1 MRKLIAL
8 LILLI
13 ACAAAP
19 AQVAYIRK
27 QVNGRVVVLTVRR
40 ETAERLKRHHATEA
54 DRKELQAALDWA
66 LGATETRPFVCIGH
80 DTPHDVSRWLKCPV
94 QNIVRENR

>member
-13 ACAAAP
+13 ACTAAP
-19 AQVAYIRK
+19 AQVTYIHK
-27 QVNGRVVVLTVRR
+27 QVNGRVVVLTVKRD
-40 ETAERLKRHHATEA
+40 TAERLKRHHATEA

-66 LGATETRPFVCIGH
+66 LGVTETRPFVCIGI
-80 DTPHDVSRWLKCPV
+80 DPPHEHLSPWVKCPI
-94 QNIVRENR
+94 QNIRSN